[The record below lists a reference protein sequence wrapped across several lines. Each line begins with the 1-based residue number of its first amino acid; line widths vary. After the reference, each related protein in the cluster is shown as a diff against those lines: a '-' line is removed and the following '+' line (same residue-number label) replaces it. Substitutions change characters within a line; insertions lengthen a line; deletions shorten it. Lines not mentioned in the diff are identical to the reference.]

1 MIGVIDK
8 IDFIERYVGLMS
20 DVDMAFELHT
30 SVEEIRETRKEF
42 RQKCWTC
49 KNACNGNNCAW
60 VRYHIYPSYVT
71 IAEDG
76 HIIGCERYEDEIRK
90 SV

>member
-1 MIGVIDK
+1 MSIGTMDK

-20 DVDMAFELHT
+20 DCDMAYELHIPI
-30 SVEEIRETRKEF
+30 EKLRELRNEF

-49 KNACNGNNCAW
+49 KNACNGNNCSW

-76 HIIGCERYEDEIRK
+76 HIIDCERYEDEVR
-90 SV
+90 